1 MVASKR
7 LKALGIVLFLGC
19 APAASA
25 ADDYAARLS
34 ERIASLEKTALPALI
49 ASQDFRSA
57 SKVYLQLAVAHS
69 RVSETGAACAALSQ
83 SLAYYRKALVKDN
96 PSLAGDLASEG
107 VDNSDGM
114 KEVRAKFGCDAIQ
127 SASF

>member
-1 MVASKR
+1 MVALKR
-7 LKALGIVLFLGC
+7 LKVLGIVLFLGC

-34 ERIASLEKTALPALI
+34 EKIAHLEKTTLPVLI

-57 SKVYLQLAVAHS
+57 SKVYMQLAVAHN
-69 RVSETGAACAALSQ
+69 RLSESGAACGALSQ
-83 SLAYYRKALVKDN
+83 SLAYYRKALVKDDA
-96 PSLAGDLASEG
+96 SLSGEMASDG

-114 KEVRAKFGCDAIQ
+114 KEVRAKFGCDGIR